1 MGIRFH
7 LCDEARGG
15 GPSGWRSSSSSS
27 SRSCSPV
34 NRGEAGKGAALG
46 RPAAATEIDGGAAAP
61 NAGMDDDARAA
72 IEEVDELNRL
82 AMEVDD
88 VYRPATAA
96 RPWLA
101 ASPNPRG
108 VPRLVS

>member
-1 MGIRFH
+1 MWWWEELR
-7 LCDEARGG
+7 LR
-15 GPSGWRSSSSSS
+15 RYM
-27 SRSCSPV
+27 
-34 NRGEAGKGAALG
+34 AALG

-61 NAGMDDDARAA
+61 NSGMDDDACAA
-72 IEEVDELNRL
+72 IEEVDEVNRL
-82 AMEVDD
+82 AMEEVDD
-88 VYRPATAA
+88 GYRPATAA